1 MAFNFANAESIYPGV
16 KLPLSQPGASG
27 FPSKLANPSASPPYI
42 AEEALVRVQYRAQR
56 SASELYHNFRSEKQ
70 QEETKRMTTTL
81 TRTIAAAIQPP
92 SMQES
97 YESTIADQDFD
108 QLLGELQ
115 GFGQPPALNTEQLQ
129 TCMADLRNL
138 VLY

>member
-1 MAFNFANAESIYPGV
+1 M
-16 KLPLSQPGASG
+16 
-27 FPSKLANPSASPPYI
+27 
-42 AEEALVRVQYRAQR
+42 VRVQYRAQR

-70 QEETKRMTTTL
+70 QEETKRMTTAL

-129 TCMADLRNL
+129 TCMTGLRNL